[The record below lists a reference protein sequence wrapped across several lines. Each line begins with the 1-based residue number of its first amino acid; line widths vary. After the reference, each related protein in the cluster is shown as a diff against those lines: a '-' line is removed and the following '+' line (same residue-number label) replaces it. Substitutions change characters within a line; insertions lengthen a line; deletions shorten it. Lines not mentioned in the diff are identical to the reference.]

1 LAEDRAGATRKCC
14 TDKGGHL
21 MPKAIPDIEGFKF
34 SFWSNERD
42 EPIHVHVYKAGAGA
56 KFWIHPEVRLAW
68 NKGFKIAQ
76 LRRILAILETQQY
89 AIQEGWKNHFQ
100 G

>member
-1 LAEDRAGATRKCC
+1 
-14 TDKGGHL
+14 
-21 MPKAIPDIEGFKF
+21 MPKAIADIEGFKF
-34 SFWSNERD
+34 SFWSNENA

-56 KFWIHPEVRLAW
+56 KFWIQPEIRLAW

-76 LRRILAILETQQY
+76 LRRILTILEDQQD
-89 AIQEGWKNHFQ
+89 AIQEAWKDHFQ

>member
-1 LAEDRAGATRKCC
+1 
-14 TDKGGHL
+14 

-34 SFWSNERD
+34 SFWSNESD

-56 KFWIHPEVRLAW
+56 KFWIQPEIRLAW

-76 LRRILAILETQQY
+76 LRRILVILEAQQY
-89 AIQEGWKNHFQ
+89 AIKEAWKAHFQ

>member
-1 LAEDRAGATRKCC
+1 MEDQTGVTRERCA
-14 TDKGGHL
+14 DEGGHP

-34 SFWSNERD
+34 SFWSNESD

-56 KFWIHPEVRLAW
+56 KFWIQPEIRLAW

-76 LRRILAILETQQY
+76 LRRILVILEAQQY
-89 AIQEGWKNHFQ
+89 AIKEAWKAHFQ

>member
-1 LAEDRAGATRKCC
+1 VEDHAGTTRKRCAKEGC
-14 TDKGGHL
+14 QL

-34 SFWSNERD
+34 SFWSNEGD

-56 KFWIHPEVRLAW
+56 KFWIQPEVRLAW

-76 LRRILAILETQQY
+76 LRRILVILEAQQY
-89 AIQEGWKNHFQ
+89 AIKEAWKTHFR

>member
-1 LAEDRAGATRKCC
+1 
-14 TDKGGHL
+14 

-34 SFWSNERD
+34 SFWSNEND
-42 EPIHVHVYKAGAGA
+42 EPIHVHVFKGGATA
-56 KFWIHPEVRLAW
+56 KFWIQPEIRLAW

-76 LRRILAILETQQY
+76 LRRILSILEEQRD
-89 AIQEGWKNHFQ
+89 AIQETWKNHFQ